1 MALTRSSEL
10 TNALTAQRY
19 LVDEGLG
26 TVVFLALKLRRPLL
40 LEGEPGV
47 GKTEL
52 AKALAAATG
61 APLIRLQCYE
71 GIDVHHA
78 LYDWDYPRQL
88 LQLRAGGTTQLYS
101 AEFLLRR
108 PLLEALSQPGA
119 VLLIDELDRADDEF
133 EAFLL
138 EFLSDF
144 QVTVP
149 EVGVYKA
156 DVPPVVII
164 TSNRTRDLHE
174 ALKRRCLYHWIEHP
188 DLERELAIVRA
199 RLPHIGHTLANQVCA
214 FVQDLRWLD
223 LYRSP
228 GVGETLDW
236 LEGFHALGRQS
247 LDGQTADRTL
257 GVLLKERDDLDR
269 LRSQGLDGLIARSQQ
284 NVGRLPVSIV
294 ARTQRPPEEQI
305 IHAAVEFSRALRDFG
320 FSTSVDSEN
329 VFLQS
334 LALVDV
340 REPRPGLLGRPQR
353 VRQEPRSDRGL
364 QDRLRALLGGLA
376 AAARQARL
384 RARRERPPHG
394 RRASRRRGA
403 AAVRRQGQGEGGAR
417 RRADQGARRT
427 CRTPTGRTRRPTSR
441 SACSSRGARTRSS
454 PRPTR
459 CATRRTSSPRCAS
472 SPRRSSARRPSA
484 ARGASAPRRAVIAST
499 SAARCASR

>member
-1 MALTRSSEL
+1 MHGYDSIDELRTALNGE
-10 TNALTAQRY
+10 RY
-19 LVDEGLG
+19 LVDDGLG

-52 AKALAAATG
+52 AKALASASK

-108 PLLEALSQPGA
+108 PLLESLSQPGA

-138 EFLSDF
+138 EFLSEF
-144 QVTVP
+144 QVTIP

-156 DVPPVVII
+156 ETPPIVII

-199 RLPHIGHTLANQVCA
+199 RLPHIGLQLANQVCA

-236 LEGFHALGRQS
+236 IEGFNALGRES
-247 LDGQTADRTL
+247 LDSQTADRTL

-269 LRSQGLDGLIARSQQ
+269 IRGQGLDTLIARSQD
-284 NVGRLPVSIV
+284 G
-294 ARTQRPPEEQI
+294 
-305 IHAAVEFSRALRDFG
+305 
-320 FSTSVDSEN
+320 
-329 VFLQS
+329 
-334 LALVDV
+334 
-340 REPRPGLLGRPQR
+340 
-353 VRQEPRSDRGL
+353 
-364 QDRLRALLGGLA
+364 
-376 AAARQARL
+376 
-384 RARRERPPHG
+384 
-394 RRASRRRGA
+394 
-403 AAVRRQGQGEGGAR
+403 
-417 RRADQGARRT
+417 
-427 CRTPTGRTRRPTSR
+427 
-441 SACSSRGARTRSS
+441 SRGQQGNFR
-454 PRPTR
+454 
-459 CATRRTSSPRCAS
+459 
-472 SPRRSSARRPSA
+472 
-484 ARGASAPRRAVIAST
+484 
-499 SAARCASR
+499 

>member
-1 MALTRSSEL
+1 MHGYDSIDELRRALTK
-10 TNALTAQRY
+10 QRY
-19 LVDEGLG
+19 LVDDGLG

-108 PLLEALSQPGA
+108 PLLESLAQPGS

-138 EFLSDF
+138 EFLSEF

-149 EVGVYKA
+149 EIGVYKA
-156 DVPPVVII
+156 EQPPVVII

-174 ALKRRCLYHWIEHP
+174 ALKRRCLYHWIDHP
-188 DLERELAIVRA
+188 DLLREVAIAKA
-199 RLPHIGHTLANQVCA
+199 RLPGVGERLADQVCA

-236 LEGFHALGRQS
+236 VEAFHTLGREEI
-247 LDGQTADRTL
+247 DAATADRTL
-257 GVLLKERDDLDR
+257 GTLLKERDDLER
-269 LRSQGLDGLIARSQQ
+269 IRGKGL
-284 NVGRLPVSIV
+284 
-294 ARTQRPPEEQI
+294 E
-305 IHAAVEFSRALRDFG
+305 
-320 FSTSVDSEN
+320 
-329 VFLQS
+329 
-334 LALVDV
+334 ALVD
-340 REPRPGLLGRPQR
+340 RAEERAAELPQ
-353 VRQEPRSDRGL
+353 DG
-364 QDRLRALLGGLA
+364 
-376 AAARQARL
+376 
-384 RARRERPPHG
+384 
-394 RRASRRRGA
+394 ASSGA
-403 AAVRRQGQGEGGAR
+403 A
-417 RRADQGARRT
+417 
-427 CRTPTGRTRRPTSR
+427 
-441 SACSSRGARTRSS
+441 
-454 PRPTR
+454 
-459 CATRRTSSPRCAS
+459 
-472 SPRRSSARRPSA
+472 
-484 ARGASAPRRAVIAST
+484 
-499 SAARCASR
+499 

>member
-1 MALTRSSEL
+1 MHGYNSIDELRAALT
-10 TNALTAQRY
+10 NQRY

-26 TVVFLALKLRRPLL
+26 TVVFLALKLGRPLL

-52 AKALAAATG
+52 AKALAAATN

-108 PLLEALSQPGA
+108 PLLESLAQPGA

-138 EFLSDF
+138 EFLSEF
-144 QVTVP
+144 QVTIP
-149 EVGVYKA
+149 EVGVVKA
-156 DVPPVVII
+156 DTPPVVII

-199 RLPHIGHTLANQVCA
+199 RLPHIGPHLASQVCA

-228 GVGETLDW
+228 GVGETLDFI
-236 LEGFHALGRQS
+236 EGFHALGRQQM
-247 LDGQTADRTL
+247 DPQTANQTL

-269 LRSQGLDGLIARSQQ
+269 IRTTGIDKIMARSQQ
-284 NVGRLPVSIV
+284 
-294 ARTQRPPEEQI
+294 Q
-305 IHAAVEFSRALRDFG
+305 
-320 FSTSVDSEN
+320 
-329 VFLQS
+329 
-334 LALVDV
+334 
-340 REPRPGLLGRPQR
+340 
-353 VRQEPRSDRGL
+353 
-364 QDRLRALLGGLA
+364 
-376 AAARQARL
+376 
-384 RARRERPPHG
+384 
-394 RRASRRRGA
+394 
-403 AAVRRQGQGEGGAR
+403 
-417 RRADQGARRT
+417 
-427 CRTPTGRTRRPTSR
+427 
-441 SACSSRGARTRSS
+441 
-454 PRPTR
+454 
-459 CATRRTSSPRCAS
+459 
-472 SPRRSSARRPSA
+472 
-484 ARGASAPRRAVIAST
+484 SAPGFRGGYR
-499 SAARCASR
+499 

>member
-1 MALTRSSEL
+1 MHGYSSIEELRSALA
-10 TNALTAQRY
+10 NQRY

-108 PLLEALSQPGA
+108 PLLESLAQPGA

-138 EFLSDF
+138 EFLSEF
-144 QVTVP
+144 QVTIP

-156 DVPPVVII
+156 ETPPVVII

-188 DLERELAIVRA
+188 DLAREIAIVHA
-199 RLPHIGHTLANQVCA
+199 RLPHIGQQLANQVCA

-223 LYRSP
+223 LYRAP
-228 GVGETLDW
+228 GVGETLDYI
-236 LEGFHALGRQS
+236 EGFHALGRQQ
-247 LDGQTADRTL
+247 LDATTADRTL

-269 LRSQGLDGLIARSQQ
+269 IRS
-284 NVGRLPVSIV
+284 
-294 ARTQRPPEEQI
+294 
-305 IHAAVEFSRALRDFG
+305 
-320 FSTSVDSEN
+320 
-329 VFLQS
+329 
-334 LALVDV
+334 
-340 REPRPGLLGRPQR
+340 
-353 VRQEPRSDRGL
+353 RGL
-364 QDRLRALLGGLA
+364 EGIIAQS
-376 AAARQARL
+376 QN
-384 RARRERPPHG
+384 H
-394 RRASRRRGA
+394 S
-403 AAVRRQGQGEGGAR
+403 GQ
-417 RRADQGARRT
+417 Q
-427 CRTPTGRTRRPTSR
+427 P
-441 SACSSRGARTRSS
+441 SRGGY
-454 PRPTR
+454 P
-459 CATRRTSSPRCAS
+459 
-472 SPRRSSARRPSA
+472 
-484 ARGASAPRRAVIAST
+484 
-499 SAARCASR
+499 

>member
-1 MALTRSSEL
+1 MPGYSSIDQLYSAL
-10 TNALTAQRY
+10 AQQRY

-26 TVVFLALKLRRPLL
+26 TVVYLALKLRRPLL

-61 APLIRLQCYE
+61 TPLIRLQCYE

-101 AEFLLRR
+101 SEFLLRR
-108 PLLEALSQPGA
+108 PLLEALSRPGA

-138 EFLSDF
+138 EFLAEF
-144 QVTVP
+144 QVTIP
-149 EVGVYKA
+149 EIGVVKA
-156 DVPPVVII
+156 DEPPVVII

-199 RLPHIGHTLANQVCA
+199 RLPHIGDNLARQVCA

-236 LEGFHALGRQS
+236 LEGFHALGREQ
-247 LDGQTADRTL
+247 LDPATADRTL

-269 LRSQGLDGLIARSQQ
+269 IRGQGLEGLIARSQGA
-284 NVGRLPVSIV
+284 GRSPS
-294 ARTQRPPEEQI
+294 
-305 IHAAVEFSRALRDFG
+305 
-320 FSTSVDSEN
+320 
-329 VFLQS
+329 
-334 LALVDV
+334 
-340 REPRPGLLGRPQR
+340 
-353 VRQEPRSDRGL
+353 
-364 QDRLRALLGGLA
+364 
-376 AAARQARL
+376 
-384 RARRERPPHG
+384 
-394 RRASRRRGA
+394 GA
-403 AAVRRQGQGEGGAR
+403 
-417 RRADQGARRT
+417 
-427 CRTPTGRTRRPTSR
+427 
-441 SACSSRGARTRSS
+441 
-454 PRPTR
+454 
-459 CATRRTSSPRCAS
+459 
-472 SPRRSSARRPSA
+472 
-484 ARGASAPRRAVIAST
+484 
-499 SAARCASR
+499 

>member
-1 MALTRSSEL
+1 MPGYDSIDQLYSALT
-10 TNALTAQRY
+10 NQRY

-26 TVVFLALKLRRPLL
+26 TVVYLALKLKRPLL

-61 APLIRLQCYE
+61 TPLIRLQCYE

-101 AEFLLRR
+101 SEFLLRR
-108 PLLEALSQPGA
+108 PLLEALSRPGS

-138 EFLSDF
+138 EFLAEF
-144 QVTVP
+144 QVTIP
-149 EVGVYKA
+149 EVAVIKA
-156 DVPPVVII
+156 DEPPIVII

-188 DLERELAIVRA
+188 DLERELAIVKA
-199 RLPHIGHTLANQVCA
+199 RLPHIGDNLATQVCA

-247 LDGQTADRTL
+247 LDAATADRTL

-269 LRSQGLDGLIARSQQ
+269 IRSQGLEGLIARSQ
-284 NVGRLPVSIV
+284 
-294 ARTQRPPEEQI
+294 
-305 IHAAVEFSRALRDFG
+305 
-320 FSTSVDSEN
+320 STGHT
-329 VFLQS
+329 
-334 LALVDV
+334 
-340 REPRPGLLGRPQR
+340 PG
-353 VRQEPRSDRGL
+353 
-364 QDRLRALLGGLA
+364 GGY
-376 AAARQARL
+376 
-384 RARRERPPHG
+384 G
-394 RRASRRRGA
+394 
-403 AAVRRQGQGEGGAR
+403 
-417 RRADQGARRT
+417 
-427 CRTPTGRTRRPTSR
+427 
-441 SACSSRGARTRSS
+441 
-454 PRPTR
+454 
-459 CATRRTSSPRCAS
+459 
-472 SPRRSSARRPSA
+472 
-484 ARGASAPRRAVIAST
+484 
-499 SAARCASR
+499 